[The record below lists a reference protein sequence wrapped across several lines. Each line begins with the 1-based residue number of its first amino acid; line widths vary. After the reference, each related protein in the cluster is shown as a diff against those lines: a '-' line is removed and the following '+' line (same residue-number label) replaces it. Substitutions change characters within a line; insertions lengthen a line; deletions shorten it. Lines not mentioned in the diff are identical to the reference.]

1 MKNQRFRFRAAA
13 LLLAGLILLAGF
25 SGLRQLPRNG
35 SSASLRD
42 AIRRLTGQPVSPSP
56 EPSAPPSPAP
66 GQSLWGAPLPAESG
80 SASGQSLWGTPLP
93 AETAPA
99 SGQNLWGTPFPETSP
114 APGQSLWGTPLPA
127 QAVSPQ
133 PSAFPDP
140 APAAAETGA
149 AVPGLPYLTP
159 DVSNTPPVTA
169 PAPLSEALSY
179 YFGSQGQEAENPAA
193 VPGEIP

>member
-56 EPSAPPSPAP
+56 EPSASPSPAP
-66 GQSLWGAPLPAESG
+66 GQSLWGA
-80 SASGQSLWGTPLP
+80 PLP

-99 SGQNLWGTPFPETSP
+99 SGQNLWGTPFPETSL

-127 QAVSPQ
+127 QTVSPQ

-179 YFGSQGQEAENPAA
+179 YFGSQGQETENPAA